1 MTAMIASRLFW
12 RVRVRT
18 IDYVLS
24 KQLLSELTDVLHE
37 RSRGGKLSLL
47 AAAGGLERCAAT
59 CYHM

>member
-24 KQLLSELTDVLHE
+24 KRLLSELTDVLHE